1 MDELTRTLNKL
12 ENYVAK
18 YIYKKYIEI
27 PDLPETTETTETTEI
42 TEILETTETPENK
55 YIKYKYSKK
64 PKNIEEYNKYR
75 HTIFSQKRKT
85 RINQDEILNKYLAN
99 IEIAD
104 EDYELNST
112 NFKVRNYESLPD
124 ILRCTFIRKHKNK
137 YNRCCNKIINN
148 EVEMCYKHEDDKN
161 IYVDKWNELIKAKLG
176 KTTTTNTKSTCV

>member
-27 PDLPETTETTETTEI
+27 PDLPETQETT
-42 TEILETTETPENK
+42 ETTETPENK

-64 PKNIEEYNKYR
+64 PQNIEEYNKYR

-112 NFKVRNYESLPD
+112 NFKVRNYDSLPD

-137 YNRCCNKIINN
+137 YNRCCNKIVNN

-176 KTTTTNTKSTCV
+176 KTTITITNTNTNTNTTCV

>member
-18 YIYKKYIEI
+18 YIYKKYIET
-27 PDLPETTETTETTEI
+27 PELSENPV
-42 TEILETTETPENK
+42 ILETPVTPENPVIPENK

-85 RINQDEILNKYLAN
+85 RINQDEILNTYLAN

-124 ILRCTFIRKHKNK
+124 ILRCSFIRKHKNK
-137 YNRCCNKIINN
+137 YNRCCNKIVNN
-148 EVEMCYKHEDDKN
+148 EVEMCYKHEDYNN
-161 IYVDKWNELIKAKLG
+161 IYLDKWNELLKEKL
-176 KTTTTNTKSTCV
+176 KVSKSTCV

>member
-124 ILRCTFIRKHKNK
+124 ILRCSFIRKHKNK
-137 YNRCCNKIINN
+137 YNRCCNKIVNN
-148 EVEMCYKHEDDKN
+148 EVEMCYKHEDYNN
-161 IYVDKWNELIKAKLG
+161 IYLDKWNELLKEKLR
-176 KTTTTNTKSTCV
+176 KTTITNTKYTCV